1 MATRLAQGTARIVVV
16 VVVIIVTVT
25 AAVAIAGLLLLV
37 TYYGGCRQRG
47 VVAVQ
52 MQRWKVRRVARVLGL
67 TSVGREKE
75 PEISWNG
82 QQIRM
87 KLAVR
92 MQRVSVFVYFC
103 YCEASLLRCR

>member
-1 MATRLAQGTARIVVV
+1 MTTGLAQGTARIVVV
-16 VVVIIVTVT
+16 VIIVTVAVV

-37 TYYGGCRQRG
+37 AYYGGCRQRG

-52 MQRWKVRRVARVLGL
+52 MQRWEVRRVARVLGL

-75 PEISWNG
+75 PEISWNR
-82 QQIRM
+82 QEMRM

-103 YCEASLLRCR
+103 